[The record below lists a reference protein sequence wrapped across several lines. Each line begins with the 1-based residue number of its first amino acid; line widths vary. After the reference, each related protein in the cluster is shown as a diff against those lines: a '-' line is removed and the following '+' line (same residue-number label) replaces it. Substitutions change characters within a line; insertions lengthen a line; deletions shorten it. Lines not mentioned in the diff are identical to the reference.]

1 MWPVLLVAGLAA
13 ESVLWRNGQSPQ
25 YVVYDLAVGFAAVFV
40 SLLVWE
46 AQPGNRIGPLLVAY
60 STWFLIGPVRFL
72 PNTAWISFS
81 WIAQSVVAAVF
92 AHLILAY
99 PSGRLT
105 SRLDKGFVVIT
116 YAYTLAM
123 PLVQLTVAPAD
134 ELFGGCL
141 GGPCPSRPP
150 FASLNDVLFDNLQSV
165 NQVVDGIL
173 VAGFLVLVARH
184 VIRASGRRRRLMI
197 PIAVVAAV
205 VAVNFAVE
213 AMLPNATGGAWDVP
227 DLLDHAAQLGVAVT
241 FFFVLYAS
249 RLERSHVADA
259 LAQLAAAP
267 PQRIESLLSRMLH
280 DPTVRLGRWDPERAE
295 YQDSAGAPL
304 AERSADKHRAT
315 ARVDGPDGRLGLL
328 VHDPAVLDDPR
339 LLTSVIAA
347 TRLALDNARLNTEL
361 EARLAEARASRARL
375 VRAEDEARRRL
386 ERDLHD
392 GAQQRLLG
400 IGLALQLARKEALD
414 GSLAAEL
421 LDESEAELHAAIDE
435 LRDLAQGI
443 HPTVLTDHGLA
454 AAVAALARRLPI
466 PVQIC
471 GTGPERLPAGI
482 ESAAYFLICEA
493 LQNTVKHAQAAHAV
507 VRIAQTDG
515 VLRVEVTDDGT
526 GGAHVAG
533 GSGLR
538 GMADRVEAVD
548 GNLRLYSQP
557 GQGTRV
563 IAELPCG

>member
-1 MWPVLLVAGLAA
+1 
-13 ESVLWRNGQSPQ
+13 
-25 YVVYDLAVGFAAVFV
+25 
-40 SLLVWE
+40 
-46 AQPGNRIGPLLVAY
+46 
-60 STWFLIGPVRFL
+60 
-72 PNTAWISFS
+72 
-81 WIAQSVVAAVF
+81 VVAAVF

-105 SRLDKGFVVIT
+105 SRLDIGFVVVT

-141 GGPCPSRPP
+141 GGSCPSRPP
-150 FASLNDVLFDNLQSV
+150 LASLNEVLFDNLQSV

-267 PQRIESLLSRMLH
+267 PKRIESLLSRMLH

-304 AERSADKHRAT
+304 AERSADKHLAT
-315 ARVDGPDGRLGLL
+315 TRVDGPDGRLGLL

-347 TRLALDNARLNTEL
+347 TRLALDNARLNTQL

-375 VRAEDEARRRL
+375 IRAEDEARRRL

-507 VRIAQTDG
+507 VRIAHTDG

-526 GGAHVAG
+526 GGADVAG

-548 GNLRLYSQP
+548 GNLRLYSEP